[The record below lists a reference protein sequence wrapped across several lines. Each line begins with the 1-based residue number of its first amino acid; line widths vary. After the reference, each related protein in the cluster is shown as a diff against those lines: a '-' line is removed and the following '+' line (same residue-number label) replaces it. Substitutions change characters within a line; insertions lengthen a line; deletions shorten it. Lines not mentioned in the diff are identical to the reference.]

1 MTDEPTFD
9 ESGTDEAVGN
19 EGPKALRDAY
29 KRAAE
34 ERDQALSELNNLRRE
49 KLFDDAGIPNDKA
62 GALLRKAYE
71 GDSTIDAVKAAAVEY
86 GILEP
91 STPPSAPA
99 EELAAHQR
107 TADLVGVTEP
117 PPDLAAQIA
126 AAKSPAEL
134 DALLG
139 FS

>member
-1 MTDEPTFD
+1 MTA
-9 ESGTDEAVGN
+9 ESTIETDPEGDTGN

-34 ERDQALSELNNLRRE
+34 ERDQALSELNALRRD
-49 KLFDDAGIPNDKA
+49 KLFDDAGIPQDKA
-62 GALLRKAYE
+62 GALLRKAYDGE
-71 GDSTIDAVKAAAVEY
+71 STIDAVKAAAVEY

-91 STPPSAPA
+91 QTPAPSVPA

-107 TADLVGVTEP
+107 NADLVGVTEP

-126 AAKSPAEL
+126 AASTPEEL

-139 FS
+139 YS

>member
-1 MTDEPTFD
+1 MTDESTFD
-9 ESGTDEAVGN
+9 TDTDEGAGN

-34 ERDQALSELNNLRRE
+34 ERDQALSELNSLRRE
-49 KLFDDAGIPNDKA
+49 KLFDDVGIPRDKA
-62 GALLRKAYE
+62 GALFRKAYDGE
-71 GDSTIDAVKAAAVEY
+71 SDPDAVKSAAAEY

-91 STPPSAPA
+91 PPPVSAPA

-107 TADLVGVTEP
+107 SADLVGVSEP

-126 AAKSPAEL
+126 AARTPEEL
-134 DALLG
+134 DAILG
-139 FS
+139 VA